1 MQIQQPFSQKPSWRY
16 GFLVVCLVLLASSIL
31 IHIEDANARHLNPNR
46 SADFGLIIVSLILLI
61 NHVAFQLVQS
71 PRLKKIA
78 KIIAIAFGVFGSAY
92 ILSIVL

>member
-1 MQIQQPFSQKPSWRY
+1 MQQPFTQRPSWRY
-16 GFLVVCLVLLASSIL
+16 GFLAVCLVLLASSIL
-31 IHIEDANARHLNPNR
+31 IHFEDVNARHLNPNR
-46 SADFGLIIVSLILLI
+46 SADFSGIIVALMLLI

-78 KIIAIAFGVFGSAY
+78 KIIAIAFLVFGLAY